1 VQTIDLKKQ
10 YKALYTVKENAP
22 ARIDVPPLPYLMID
36 GAGDP
41 NTAPA
46 FAEAMQ
52 VLYSLAYTM
61 KFEMKKRE
69 VDYPVMAPEGLWWA
83 EDMADFANTPKDEWL
98 WTLMIMQPEV
108 VTPELLAWAAGEVER
123 KKGLAAVHKVRL
135 ETYHEGLSA
144 QILHVGPFSEEG
156 PAIVKLHE
164 FIAAQDYKLLGKHH
178 EIYLSDMRR
187 VPPEK
192 WRTIIRQPMRTK

>member
-1 VQTIDLKKQ
+1 MQTIDLKKQ
-10 YKALYTVKENAP
+10 YKALYTAKVDAP
-22 ARIDVPPLPYLMID
+22 ARVEVPPLPYLMID

-69 VDYPVMAPEGLWWA
+69 IDYPVMSPEGLWWA
-83 EDMADFANTPKDEWL
+83 EDMADFANTPKAEWL
-98 WTLMIMQPEV
+98 WTLMMLQPEV
-108 VTPELLAWAAGEVER
+108 VTPELLAWAADEVER
-123 KKGLAAVHKVRL
+123 KKGLAAVRKARL
-135 ETYHEGLSA
+135 ETYDEGLSA
-144 QILHVGPFSEEG
+144 QVLFIGPYSEEG
-156 PAIVKLHE
+156 PAIAGLHA
-164 FIAAQDYKLLGKHH
+164 FIAAQGCALSGKHH
-178 EIYLSDMRR
+178 EIYLSDTRR

-192 WRTIIRQPMRTK
+192 WRTIIRQPMR